1 MPQTCIVPPATLL
14 TRVVYLLQLMN
25 LHHCHHPKSIV
36 YSRVHSWCCTFHE
49 FGQIIMTSIY
59 HYSITQSIF
68 QCPKNPIYPFPHPQP
83 LATTK
88 LISRSMDL
96 PIMNIFISGI
106 IDSWCIQDFTTRKKY
121 DAWTSQGCSG
131 QLCTAEFRWGH
142 LCSAQSISRPVFSS
156 ALLRYNWHGI
166 LYKSQVHT

>member
-1 MPQTCIVPPATLL
+1 MYPMPQTCIVPPATLL

-68 QCPKNPIYPFPHPQP
+68 QCPKNPLYISYLSLSSSPTPGYHCSFYCPHSFAFSRMSFSWDYTIYN
-83 LATTK
+83 L
-88 LISRSMDL
+88 
-96 PIMNIFISGI
+96 
-106 IDSWCIQDFTTRKKY
+106 
-121 DAWTSQGCSG
+121 
-131 QLCTAEFRWGH
+131 FRWA
-142 LCSAQSISRPVFSS
+142 SFI
-156 ALLRYNWHGI
+156 
-166 LYKSQVHT
+166 